1 MKWSFASVGLIVFGL
16 TGIMIILLFEQ
27 LTTSNESDYYLLK
40 EITEAAMIDAVD
52 ISFYRE
58 TGELKIVKEKFVE
71 NFTRR
76 FAESTL
82 LTGTG
87 YTINFYDIM
96 ETPPKVT
103 VEVNTGLGQYKIFED
118 TSSYNVQNV
127 LSGILE
133 YTGKYTNASP
143 GDIHYNN
150 PYENKTYSKTY
161 YSMPYS
167 DDNKNFSVKEPLN
180 IPEELK
186 RNNIKNV
193 QIKEIKIDGVVNSQG
208 ELLLAKLN
216 REIDWSKATENMDTD
231 FNESINTYVSNLNVS
246 NTKYYN
252 CEAIK
257 GTLSDIDC
265 ENYKYWIYWVG
276 SSTDNKK
283 NVALK
288 LNITWSYDIYEYSN
302 QKNFK

>member
-16 TGIMIILLFEQ
+16 TGVMIILLFQQ
-27 LTTSNESDYYLLK
+27 LTTTNESDYYLLK
-40 EITEAAMIDAVD
+40 EITEAAMIDSID
-52 ISFYRE
+52 ITHYRE
-58 TGELKIVKEKFVE
+58 TGDLKIVKEKFVE

-87 YTINFYDIM
+87 YTINFYNIM
-96 ETPPKVT
+96 ETPPKAT

-118 TSSYNVQNV
+118 TSSYNVQNI

-133 YTGKYTNASP
+133 YTGEYTNVSP
-143 GDIHYNN
+143 GNIHYNK
-150 PYENKTYSKTY
+150 PYETKTYTKTY

-167 DDNKNFSVKEPLN
+167 SNNNFSVKEPLN
-180 IPEELK
+180 IPEELQK
-186 RNNIKNV
+186 NNIKN
-193 QIKEIKIDGVVNSQG
+193 IEISKIESEGVITTQG

-216 REIDWSKATENMDTD
+216 REIDWARARENMDTD
-231 FNESINTYVSNLNVS
+231 FITDIKSYVSNLNVN

-257 GTLSDIDC
+257 GNLSDIDC
-265 ENYKYWIYWVG
+265 ENYKYWLYWSG
-276 SSTDNKK
+276 TSTDNKR
-283 NVALK
+283 NAVLK
-288 LNITWSYDIYEYSN
+288 LKITWLYDEYEYSN
-302 QKNFK
+302 

>member
-16 TGIMIILLFEQ
+16 IGITIILLFEQ
-27 LTTSNESDYYLLK
+27 LTTTNENDYYLLK
-40 EITEAAMIDAVD
+40 EISEAAMFDAID
-52 ISFYRE
+52 ITYYRE
-58 TGELKIVKEKFVE
+58 TGDLKIIKEKFVE

-87 YTINFYDIM
+87 YTINFYNIM

-118 TSSYNVQNV
+118 TSSYNIQNV

-133 YTGKYTNASP
+133 YTGKYTNVSS

-150 PYENKTYSKTY
+150 PYIKKTYTKTY
-161 YSMPYS
+161 YSLPYS
-167 DDNKNFSVKEPLN
+167 SDKINFGVKQPLN

-186 RNNIKNV
+186 KNNIKNI
-193 QIKEIKIDGVVNSQG
+193 QIENITVDGVVTSQG

-216 REIDWSKATENMDTD
+216 REIDWAKATENVDTE
-231 FNESINTYVSNLNVS
+231 FLTTINDYVKNLTVN
-246 NTKYYN
+246 NTEYYN
-252 CEAIK
+252 CEART

-265 ENYKYWIYWVG
+265 ENYKYWLYWSG
-276 SSTDNKK
+276 TSTDNKN

-288 LNITWSYDIYEYSN
+288 LNVTWSYDKYE
-302 QKNFK
+302 FID